1 MRSFHSLHMQS
12 TVVRAG
18 LLEQPLVQ
26 DEKEKSV
33 DRPCAVRVLRGC
45 SCCAILLVCLILFS
59 LNQYLAQEDGL
70 YEVRCKTVPVPG
82 LTEFVPLFRAARI
95 CYPKANGT
103 FPLHLFAHGDWGGG
117 AFFWLG
123 YAGLQ
128 EQLASYG
135 FVVPAY
141 LSCWFDAECSNGQ
154 ASFLE
159 ALKTITFLERHPNV
173 APVDWTKPYSA
184 SGHSTGARA
193 VLMLAALRDNPA
205 FLDNT
210 TFASEVTPDMR
221 TALVKL
227 KGVIA
232 DHPDPMYDEKQNP
245 DIPNF
250 RITETPVFVITGSG
264 DWIEPNGS
272 AWRDFQMIS
281 SRDKVFINVHGAGH
295 MEPNLYHS
303 EGPFVAFFA
312 RAFALGDVSARAK
325 IYGEGADSLQRTLEL
340 AHAGDYNS
348 GADKVAF
355 LACSRDKTA
364 VPHGFA
370 SYCDQGNDDELI
382 WSTSEEVIILK

>member
-1 MRSFHSLHMQS
+1 LKHAPNGVDLSDQ
-12 TVVRAG
+12 
-18 LLEQPLVQ
+18 EKPLIQ
-26 DEKEKSV
+26 DEKKKKKS
-33 DRPCAVRVLRGC
+33 DDIPCAVKVLGGC
-45 SCCAILLVCLILFS
+45 FCCVFLLVGLIFVS
-59 LNQYLAQEDGL
+59 FKQYLAQEDGQ
-70 YEVRCKTVPVPG
+70 YEVRCNTLPVPG
-82 LTEFVPLFRAARI
+82 LTAFVPLFRTARI
-95 CYPKANGT
+95 CYPKAEGT

-123 YAGLQ
+123 YSGLQ

-141 LSCWFDAECSNGQ
+141 LSCWFDIECSNGQ

-159 ALKTITFLERHPNV
+159 ALKTLTFLERHPNI

-184 SGHSTGARA
+184 SGHSTGGRA

-227 KGVIA
+227 KAAIA

-250 RITETPVFVITGSG
+250 RITETPVFVITGSA
-264 DWIEPNGS
+264 DYWIEPQGS

-281 SRDKVFINVHGAGH
+281 SPDKVFINVHGAGH
-295 MEPNLYHS
+295 LEPNLYHS

-312 RAFALGDVSARAK
+312 RAFALGDVAARAK
-325 IYGEGADSLQRTLEL
+325 IYGEGAGSLQRTLEL
-340 AHAGDYNS
+340 AQPGDYNS
-348 GADKVAF
+348 GTDEVAF

-364 VPHGFA
+364 VPQIFA
-370 SYCDQGNDDELI
+370 SYCDQGKVDEFVG
-382 WSTSEEVIILK
+382 STSEEVIILE